1 MRIAALFAG
10 LVAGLFLAS
19 VLGRAEDQPL
29 PPPADT
35 IFARKTLMNSIN
47 GSMDE
52 IEAMLAPGA
61 KIESAEAREH
71 ADLISVL
78 LMAFPHLFPPS
89 TNQWKEGA
97 DRDPAADT
105 YASPELWR
113 QFPDFYARANAA
125 SKIALEASRAVN
137 RADFQ
142 ARITELRAA
151 CNGCHAAYQKTG
163 Q

>member
-1 MRIAALFAG
+1 MRIATFFAG
-10 LVAGLFLAS
+10 LMAGLFFAS
-19 VLGRAEDQPL
+19 AATRSEDASS

-35 IFARKTLMNSIN
+35 VFARKTLMNTIN
-47 GSMDE
+47 SSMDE

-78 LMAFPHLFPPS
+78 LLAFPHLFPPA

-97 DRDPAADT
+97 DRDAAADT

-113 QFPDFYARANAA
+113 RFPDFYARAGAA
-125 SKIALEASRAVN
+125 SKLALEASRAMN
-137 RADFQ
+137 RAEFQ
-142 ARITELRAA
+142 ARIAELRAA

-163 Q
+163 P